1 MSENIESNVVHR
13 LKNQKKGNSSVKG
26 DKGEKTTVSNIAK
39 NGQEFERQDS
49 SVTACS

>member
-13 LKNQKKGNSSVKG
+13 LKNQKKGNQSVKG